1 LAPVVSGF
9 SEPKEFDDEI
19 DDLVENAMN
28 KFFRPEFLNRMD
40 GKVIFKSLK
49 QEDVLKIAE
58 NRMNEEIER
67 INRSE
72 AGIKIDVKPEAN
84 KFIAEKITRGDFVTF
99 DAEDG
104 KIVLDVKEIE
114 RTAEDDEL
122 PF

>member
-1 LAPVVSGF
+1 
-9 SEPKEFDDEI
+9 
-19 DDLVENAMN
+19 M
-28 KFFRPEFLNRMD
+28 
-40 GKVIFKSLK
+40 IFKSLK

-58 NRMNEEIER
+58 DRMNEEIER

-72 AGIKIDVKPEAN
+72 AGIKIDVKLEAN

>member
-1 LAPVVSGF
+1 MAPVVSGF

-28 KFFRPEFLNRMD
+28 KFFRPEFLNRM
-40 GKVIFKSLK
+40 
-49 QEDVLKIAE
+49 
-58 NRMNEEIER
+58 NEEIER
-67 INRSE
+67 IDKSE

-84 KFIAEKITRGDFVTF
+84 KFIAGKITRGDFVTF
-99 DAEDG
+99 EAEDG

-114 RTAEDDEL
+114 RTADDDEL